1 MKRSSRQILTFG
13 EIMLRITPAHAGE
26 RIVQASGFSV
36 SPGGSEANVAVA
48 LSLLG
53 SRCGFI
59 TRLPDNSLSEKIERF
74 LHQYSVDTSDIAN
87 GGSRL
92 GVYWTETGKGPRA
105 SQVLYDRED
114 SSFATMRYSDFNWS
128 VIFKNTSWFHVSGI
142 TPAVSR
148 KAYDI
153 TRRVTRGIPKRINL
167 SIDLNYRS
175 KLWKWTK
182 GKKAS
187 IHKAM
192 REICTNAYLI
202 TGNESDF
209 FDSLGI
215 GTRND
220 KSSGDHQKT
229 AESCFALFPKLNY
242 MAISLRNSISASENE
257 WSGLL
262 FEKKNR
268 KISVYKGPEFKITDI
283 VDRVGTGDSFS
294 AGIIHG
300 LTSQEKDMQH
310 TVDFA
315 VGLSALNHTVMG
327 DASQFGIHDVEHLL
341 KNPGSRII
349 R

>member
-1 MKRSSRQILTFG
+1 MTRNSRQIFTFG
-13 EIMLRITPAHAGE
+13 EIMLRITPAYAGE
-26 RIVQASGFSV
+26 RIVQASDFAV

-74 LHQYSVDTSDIAN
+74 LRQYSVDTSYIAH
-87 GGSRL
+87 GGNRL
-92 GVYWTETGKGPRA
+92 GLYWTETGKGPRA
-105 SQVLYDRED
+105 SRVLYDRED
-114 SSFATMRYSDFNWS
+114 SSFATMRYSDFNWNA
-128 VIFKNTSWFHVSGI
+128 IFKNTNWLHISGI

-148 KAYDI
+148 KTHEI
-153 TRRVTRGIPKRINL
+153 TRRVTRGIPKRVHL

-182 GKKAS
+182 GKKTS

-192 REICTNAYLI
+192 RDICKKAYLI

-215 GTRND
+215 GTRKD
-220 KSSGDHQKT
+220 TSSGDYLKA
-229 AESCFALFPKLNY
+229 AEECFTLFPKLKY
-242 MAISLRNSISASENE
+242 IAISLRNSISASENE

-268 KISVYKGPEFKITDI
+268 KITVYKGPEFKITDI

-300 LTSQEKDMQH
+300 LISHDNNMQH
-310 TVDFA
+310 IVDFA
-315 VGLSALNHTVMG
+315 VGLSALNHSVRG
-327 DASQFGIHDVEHLL
+327 DASQFGNNDVEHLL
-341 KNPGSRII
+341 NNPGSRII